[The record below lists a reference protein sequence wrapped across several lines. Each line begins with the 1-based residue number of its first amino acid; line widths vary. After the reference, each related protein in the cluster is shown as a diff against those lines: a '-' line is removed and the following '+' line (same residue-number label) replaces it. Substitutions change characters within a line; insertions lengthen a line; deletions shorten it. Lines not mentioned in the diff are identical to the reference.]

1 MMYEKLFTP
10 INIGTMEVKNRFVV
24 PAMDSH
30 YTNKQHQFTEDALY
44 YYGEKAKGGFGMIIT
59 EFLCVSEEGLA
70 GTTQA
75 AIYDDSF
82 LPGIKKL
89 VDHMHQYDCRFIAQL
104 QHSGRRQGKG
114 VSEHMAVGPS
124 SKPDFG
130 SERPVHELTT
140 AEVGEIKKKFVEAAV
155 RAKKAGFDGVEIHG
169 AHGYLLDTFLDKGV
183 NKRVDQYGG
192 NITNR
197 ARLVCEIV
205 KEVKDACGSTYP
217 VIVRTSGVEGYDGG
231 NTIEDVVAQSMLI
244 EAAGADAIHIS
255 YGTAIQS
262 YFTKPGFNMDH
273 VRKVKEAVG
282 IPVIGVGRINDP
294 TLALSCITTGA
305 MDLVALGRQSLA
317 DPHFPNK
324 VKEGRLNEIIT
335 CTGCMQ
341 RCLYTSSF
349 EPGTGTSCMN
359 NPFTGKERTW
369 VIRETGQP
377 KRIAVAGAGV
387 AGLQAAW
394 ILGKRGH
401 QVTVYEKNLTAGGQ
415 YRLAA
420 VPTKKQDHAKIIS
433 TCLEFCKKYGVDVQY
448 GVPVTR
454 ELLFNEKFDEI
465 VVSTGSVPVIPRF
478 IDLSQKNICTAQE
491 VLSFEKI
498 MNNRRILVLGAG
510 LVGVETAELLAEYE
524 NDVTVVDM
532 LDRAAP
538 LAPSRP
544 RQNLME
550 HLKTLGVTLQLNSK
564 VLSVN
569 PDGIDYECKGEKGV
583 LKGFDHIVLAFGSR
597 SNTALADS
605 LEGFSNVHVIGDA
618 FKAGDAR
625 KAIYEATQL
634 ALEL

>member
-1 MMYEKLFTP
+1 MYQKLFTP
-10 INIGTMEVKNRFVV
+10 VKIGTMEVKNRFVV

-30 YTNKQHQFTEDALY
+30 YTDERHKYTEDALY

-59 EFLCVSEEGLA
+59 EYMCVSEEGLA

-75 AIYDDSF
+75 GIYDDSF
-82 LPGIKKL
+82 LPSLKKL
-89 VDHMHQYDCRFIAQL
+89 VDHIHQYDCRFIAQL

-130 SERPVHELTT
+130 SDRPVHELTT
-140 AEVGEIKKKFVEAAV
+140 EEVGVIKKKFVDAAI

-183 NKRVDQYGG
+183 NKRTDQYGG

-205 KEVKDACGSTYP
+205 EEVKAACGKDYP
-217 VIVRTSGVEGYDGG
+217 VMVRTSGVEGYDGG

-244 EAAGADAIHIS
+244 EAAGADAINIS

-262 YFTKPGFNMDH
+262 YFVKPGFNIDN
-273 VRKVKEAVG
+273 VRKVKEAVK
-282 IPVIGVGRINDP
+282 IPVIGIGRINDP
-294 TLALSCITTGA
+294 TLALSCISTNA

-317 DPHFPNK
+317 DPHFPEK

-349 EPGTGTSCMN
+349 EPGAGTSCMN

-369 VIRETGQP
+369 VIKETRQP
-377 KRIAVAGAGV
+377 KRIGVVGAGV
-387 AGLQAAW
+387 SGLQAAW

-401 QVTVYEKNLTAGGQ
+401 QVTVYEKEQTAGGQ

-433 TCLEFCKKYGVDVQY
+433 TCLKFCRKYGVEVRLGIQ
-448 GVPVTR
+448 VTK
-454 ELLFNEKFDEI
+454 ELLEQEGFDEI
-465 VVSTGSVPVIPRF
+465 ILSTGSVPVIPRF
-478 IDLSQKNICTAQE
+478 IDRSQKNICTAQE

-498 MNNRRILVLGAG
+498 LNEKRVLVLGAG
-510 LVGVETAELLAEYE
+510 LVGVETAELLAEYG

-532 LDRAAP
+532 LDKAAP
-538 LAPSRP
+538 LAPKRP

-550 HLKTLGVTLQLNSK
+550 HLKTLDVKLQLNSK
-564 VLSVN
+564 VLSIN
-569 PDGIDYECKGEKGV
+569 PDGIDFECDGV
-583 LKGFDHIVLAFGSR
+583 NGSLKGFDNLVLAFGSK

-605 LEGFSNVHVIGDA
+605 MEGFSNVHLVGDA
-618 FKAGDAR
+618 RKAGDAK

>member
-1 MMYEKLFTP
+1 MYERLFTP
-10 INIGTMEVKNRFVV
+10 VKIGIMEVKNRFVV

-30 YTNKQHQFTEDALY
+30 YTDEHHEYTVDALY

-59 EFLCVSEEGLA
+59 EYMCVSEEGLA
-70 GTTQA
+70 SATQA
-75 AIYDDSF
+75 GIYDDSF
-82 LPGIKKL
+82 LPTLRKL
-89 VDHMHQYDCRFIAQL
+89 VDHIHQYDCRFIAQL

-124 SKPDFG
+124 SKPDWG
-130 SERPVHELTT
+130 REKPVHELTT
-140 AEVGEIKKKFVEAAV
+140 AEVAEIKKKFVDAAV
-155 RAKKAGFDGVEIHG
+155 RAKMAGFDGVEIHG

-205 KEVKDACGSTYP
+205 KEVKEACGSDYP

-231 NTIEDVVAQSMLI
+231 NTIEDVVVQSMLI
-244 EAAGADAIHIS
+244 EAAGADAINIS

-262 YFTKPGFNMDH
+262 YFTKPGFNIEN
-273 VRKVKEAVG
+273 VRRVKEAVK
-282 IPVIGVGRINDP
+282 IPVIGIGRINDP
-294 TLALSCITTGA
+294 TLALSCISTGA

-324 VKEGRLNEIIT
+324 VKEERLGEIIT

-341 RCLYTSSF
+341 RCLYKSSF
-349 EPGTGTSCMN
+349 EPGAGTSCMN

-369 VIRETGQP
+369 VIRETDEP
-377 KRIAVAGAGV
+377 KRIAVVGAGV

-401 QVTVYEKNLTAGGQ
+401 KVRVYEKGTTAGGQ

-420 VPTKKQDHAKIIS
+420 VPVKKQDHAKIIS
-433 TCLEFCKKYGVDVQY
+433 TCLEFCKKYGVEVLY
-448 GVPVTR
+448 GVEVTR
-454 ELLFNEKFDEI
+454 ELLEREGFDEI
-465 VVSTGSVPVIPRF
+465 ILSTGSVPVIPRF
-478 IDLSQKNICTAQE
+478 IDRTQENICTAQE

-498 MNNRRILVLGAG
+498 MNNKKIMVLGAG
-510 LVGVETAELLAEYE
+510 LVGVETGELLAEYG

-532 LDRAAP
+532 LDKAAP
-538 LAPSRP
+538 LAPPRP
-544 RQNLME
+544 RQNLMD
-550 HLKTLGVTLQLNSK
+550 HLKGLGVKMQLSSK
-564 VLSVN
+564 VLAIK
-569 PDGIDYECKGEKGV
+569 PDGIEYECGGERGV
-583 LKGFDHIVLAFGSR
+583 LEGFDFIVLAFGAR
-597 SNTALADS
+597 SNRVLADQ
-605 LEGFSNVHVIGDA
+605 LEDFSNVHLIGDA
-618 FKAGDAR
+618 LKAGDAK

>member
-1 MMYEKLFTP
+1 M
-10 INIGTMEVKNRFVV
+10 
-24 PAMDSH
+24 
-30 YTNKQHQFTEDALY
+30 
-44 YYGEKAKGGFGMIIT
+44 
-59 EFLCVSEEGLA
+59 CVSEEGLA
-70 GTTQA
+70 GKTQA

-82 LPGIKKL
+82 LPTLKKL
-89 VDHMHQYDCRFIAQL
+89 VDHVHQYDCRFIAQL

-114 VSEHMAVGPS
+114 VSAHTAVGAS
-124 SKPDFG
+124 SKPDLG
-130 SERPVHELTT
+130 REEPVHELTT
-140 AEVGEIKKKFVEAAV
+140 TEVAGIKKKFVDAAV

-205 KEVKDACGSTYP
+205 QEVKEACGREYP

-244 EAAGADAIHIS
+244 EEAGADAINIS

-262 YFTKPGFNMDH
+262 YFTKPGFNIDN

-282 IPVIGVGRINDP
+282 IPVIGIGRINDP
-294 TLALSCITTGA
+294 TLALSCIATNA

-324 VKEGRLNEIIT
+324 VKEGHLGEIIT

-349 EPGTGTSCMN
+349 EPGAGTSCMN

-369 VIRETGQP
+369 IIEEASQP
-377 KRIAVAGAGV
+377 KRIAVVGAGV

-401 QVTVYEKNLTAGGQ
+401 QVTVYEKEETAGGQ

-420 VPTKKQDHAKIIS
+420 VPTKKQDHAKIVS

-448 GVPVTR
+448 GIEVTK
-454 ELLFNEKFDEI
+454 ELLEKEGFDEI
-465 VVSTGSVPVIPRF
+465 ILSTGSVPVIPRF
-478 IDLSQKNICTAQE
+478 IDMTQKNICTAQD
-491 VLSFEKI
+491 VLSFKTVMNHEKVI
-498 MNNRRILVLGAG
+498 VLGAG
-510 LVGVETAELLAEYE
+510 LVGVETAELLAEYG
-524 NDVTVVDM
+524 NDITVVDM
-532 LDRAAP
+532 LDKAAP

-544 RQNLME
+544 RQNLMD
-550 HLKTLGVTLQLNSK
+550 HLEVLGVEFQLKSK
-564 VLSVN
+564 VLAIN
-569 PDGIDYECKGEKGV
+569 PDGIEYECDGKSSTLE
-583 LKGFDHIVLAFGSR
+583 GFDHIVLAFGSR
-597 SNTALADS
+597 SNMVLADS
-605 LEGFSNVHVIGDA
+605 LADFPNVHLIGDVLR
-618 FKAGDAR
+618 AGDAK

-634 ALEL
+634 ALKL